1 MEADIQKSLE
11 VLRTGG
17 VILYPTDTVW
27 GLGCD
32 ATDEQAVSKIFKIKK
47 RVESKSLIVLVADEQ
62 QLLRY
67 VNDVPDAA
75 WDLIETS
82 ERPITII
89 YDKAT
94 GLAPSVIAEDGSVGI
109 RIVKDEFCQTLIR
122 KFDKPLVSTSANV
135 SGEPAPSTFNEIKK
149 DIIDQA
155 GFVVKWRQNDNKKCQ
170 PSVIIKLALNGE
182 IKIIRK

>member
-109 RIVKDEFCQTLIR
+109 RIVKDEFCQ
-122 KFDKPLVSTSANV
+122 
-135 SGEPAPSTFNEIKK
+135 
-149 DIIDQA
+149 
-155 GFVVKWRQNDNKKCQ
+155 
-170 PSVIIKLALNGE
+170 
-182 IKIIRK
+182 